1 MKEETIMK
9 KMMMAVGFAAMVAAA
24 GMMTFTGCDICVA
37 CSSTRGGEPDFLD
50 CTVPKLAISPSMSF
64 FDAMSYLEDYALNPP
79 TMDGIDG
86 KGRIKVE
93 YYYGVNYI
101 GPLGAVVE
109 TDISVRTALR
119 DIASRAGAICG
130 WNPERRIVTFLVKGK
145 CHPKTWEELQEAQN
159 EIQARDSI
167 LTNIKDAITALGDG
181 IPTLSKLIAFL
192 NAVKESIHY
201 DRDNSAD

>member
-1 MKEETIMK
+1 MTMLPIANERKTAMK
-9 KMMMAVGFAAMVAAA
+9 KMMKAVGFAAMVAAA

-145 CHPKTWEELQEAQN
+145 CHPKTWEEL
-159 EIQARDSI
+159 ID
-167 LTNIKDAITALGDG
+167 NIGMIVYDPCLPSLHD
-181 IPTLSKLIAFL
+181 
-192 NAVKESIHY
+192 KETERS
-201 DRDNSAD
+201 SP